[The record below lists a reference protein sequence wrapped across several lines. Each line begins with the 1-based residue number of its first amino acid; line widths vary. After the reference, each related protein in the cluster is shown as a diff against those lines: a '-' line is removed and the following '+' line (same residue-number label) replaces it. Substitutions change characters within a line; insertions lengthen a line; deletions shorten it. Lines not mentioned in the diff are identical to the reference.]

1 MALTGFLCLG
11 FFLYASSWNA
21 MDTMPVDIAFY
32 KAHVPYEHLQYSV
45 TNNAK
50 SADAAIKKHFLET
63 ILETLGAIR
72 AKNLL

>member
-1 MALTGFLCLG
+1 
-11 FFLYASSWNA
+11 